1 MTAPPA
7 VPDVA
12 DARAA
17 ASSIR
22 RYSRPSWIVTSP
34 VPSSP
39 DKVDTLRGR
48 FDRSAERTSSSP
60 PLAALMASPGPSPSM
75 EARRA
80 WVGPRWIP
88 TVEHGGGAVTDDASC
103 ARGSGGRHDPQA
115 PGNSQLND
123 HAARDPSRSVHEELV
138 SSRWGDSL
146 ERLSGRQGRHSEGRR
161 NVPAD
166 TLDFSATE
174 LAGLIT
180 DSAHVPPV
188 RMAPVRPGAPRSPRC
203 PCRRP
208 HLQPQPR
215 APGVYASY
223 PPATPPHQ
231 LRPSSPP
238 QPPPPRC
245 GSHRWPAL
253 SEHRPPS
260 APQDVRAHVCR
271 RRAPVPAL
279 VRLAP
284 PAPEELMT
292 ARVTLAQLKV
302 TSLTSMAIETDSS

>member
-1 MTAPPA
+1 M
-7 VPDVA
+7 
-12 DARAA
+12 
-17 ASSIR
+17 
-22 RYSRPSWIVTSP
+22 
-34 VPSSP
+34 
-39 DKVDTLRGR
+39 LRGR

-60 PLAALMASPGPSPSM
+60 PLAALMASPGPSPSI

-103 ARGSGGRHDPQA
+103 ARGSGGRDDPQA

-138 SSRWGDSL
+138 SSRWADSL

-166 TLDFSATE
+166 APGPQRDGT
-174 LAGLIT
+174 GWT
-180 DSAHVPPV
+180 DH
-188 RMAPVRPGAPRSPRC
+188 RFSPRPSGANGTC
-203 PCRRP
+203 SPGRTSVTSLPMSTTSPAASTPSTRGLRLLP
-208 HLQPQPR
+208 SSHPS
-215 APGVYASY
+215 APA
-223 PPATPPHQ
+223 
-231 LRPSSPP
+231 RPSSPP

-245 GSHRWPAL
+245 GSHRRPAL

-260 APQDVRAHVCR
+260 ALQDVRVHVCR

>member
-1 MTAPPA
+1 
-7 VPDVA
+7 
-12 DARAA
+12 
-17 ASSIR
+17 
-22 RYSRPSWIVTSP
+22 
-34 VPSSP
+34 
-39 DKVDTLRGR
+39 
-48 FDRSAERTSSSP
+48 
-60 PLAALMASPGPSPSM
+60 MASPGPSPSI

-166 TLDFSATE
+166 TPGPQRDGTGWTDHRFSPRPSGANGTCSP
-174 LAGLIT
+174 GL
-180 DSAHVPPV
+180 
-188 RMAPVRPGAPRSPRC
+188 PRSPRC

-231 LRPSSPP
+231 LVPVAHPS
-238 QPPPPRC
+238 RRHR
-245 GSHRWPAL
+245 GSHRRPAL

-302 TSLTSMAIETDSS
+302 TSLTSMAIETDLS